1 MEATHYRDEDG
12 VLVVFVGKQEVAR
25 FPAGSWDGAYR
36 HESTRVRE
44 KDGRERPAQRL
55 EIRLTAAD

>member
-1 MEATHYRDEDG
+1 M
-12 VLVVFVGKQEVAR
+12 FVDKQEVAR

-36 HESTRVRE
+36 QESTRVRE